1 MRQFQNDE
9 EYFQQW
15 EWFLKLEADAER
27 SRLASRRAS
36 RSERGMPARVI
47 ESRGDTLMHMVVADH
62 RTGLGGRTI
71 LTFTK
76 RQQQQVLPWNRFRVG
91 APVVASNEES
101 FHEVGNGVVTA
112 RSGTSIDV
120 VFDDWPEAKFF
131 RLELSSDEVT
141 RRRLSAAMRQAAEGR
156 ARLSQWRNLLI
167 GDREPEF
174 YPLRDV
180 GQIESRLSQT
190 RLNPSQKQAIVH
202 ALSANDF
209 AIIHGPPGTGK
220 TTTVAELIR
229 QACER
234 GDKVLACA
242 PSNTGVDNLLEKL
255 ISLGVDA
262 VRIGH
267 PARVLENLQQH
278 TLDALVDSDPGMR
291 VVRDMQREADRILDR
306 AGKWTR
312 GRPVPGA
319 RDDFRAEAKRLR
331 SDARLLEQ
339 SIVDSKLD
347 SADVICATTN
357 YDPDVLGH
365 RTFDLGVID
374 EACQSTEPGYWPVV
388 LRAERLI
395 FAGDHCQLPPTVL
408 STESI
413 RQGFSVSMM
422 ERLVEK
428 WRDVA
433 TRQLTVQYRMHQD
446 IMQFPSEHFYNGS
459 LIADPTV
466 AEHTLED
473 FLFSPKPPM
482 TSAPVSFVDTAG
494 ADWNEEID
502 PEGES
507 KFNAQEARWVIAQI
521 RDLLDAGIKQED
533 IAVIAPYSAQVRYI
547 RDRCDFSAVEID
559 TVDGFQGREKEVV
572 IISLVRSNT
581 IGEVGF
587 LADKRRMNVAMT
599 RAKRKLIAIG
609 DSSTLAQNPFFEEWI
624 EYCQAKGFYQSIWE
638 FGPNEADE

>member
-36 RSERGMPARVI
+36 RSERGMSARVI

-112 RSGTSIDV
+112 RSGTAIDV
-120 VFDDWPEAKFF
+120 VFDDWPEAKYF

-141 RRRLSAAMRQAAEGR
+141 RRRLSAAMRQASEGR

-202 ALSANDF
+202 AVSANDF

-278 TLDALVDSDPGMR
+278 TLDALVDTDGKPLDSEKYKGK
-291 VVRDMQREADRILDR
+291 VVL
-306 AGKWTR
+306 
-312 GRPVPGA
+312 V
-319 RDDFRAEAKRLR
+319 DFWATWCGPCIAEIPNIMKVYEAKHEQGFDVIAVNLDDKR
-331 SDARLLEQ
+331 SDLDVFLSQQKTPWSVFVSADPNKSGMESPLAQSLAITAIPFTILIGRDGNVAAVHVRGAALDTKVEELLEA
-339 SIVDSKLD
+339 K
-347 SADVICATTN
+347 
-357 YDPDVLGH
+357 
-365 RTFDLGVID
+365 
-374 EACQSTEPGYWPVV
+374 
-388 LRAERLI
+388 
-395 FAGDHCQLPPTVL
+395 
-408 STESI
+408 
-413 RQGFSVSMM
+413 
-422 ERLVEK
+422 
-428 WRDVA
+428 
-433 TRQLTVQYRMHQD
+433 
-446 IMQFPSEHFYNGS
+446 
-459 LIADPTV
+459 
-466 AEHTLED
+466 
-473 FLFSPKPPM
+473 
-482 TSAPVSFVDTAG
+482 SAP
-494 ADWNEEID
+494 
-502 PEGES
+502 
-507 KFNAQEARWVIAQI
+507 
-521 RDLLDAGIKQED
+521 
-533 IAVIAPYSAQVRYI
+533 
-547 RDRCDFSAVEID
+547 
-559 TVDGFQGREKEVV
+559 
-572 IISLVRSNT
+572 
-581 IGEVGF
+581 
-587 LADKRRMNVAMT
+587 
-599 RAKRKLIAIG
+599 
-609 DSSTLAQNPFFEEWI
+609 
-624 EYCQAKGFYQSIWE
+624 
-638 FGPNEADE
+638 